1 MGYVLLKLFNK
12 IFAICKV
19 EGLAAAKK
27 VEAGGGKGGAKVGV
41 KDGVKLGG
49 RAGVKGGLRLGD

>member
-27 VEAGGGKGGAKVGV
+27 V
-41 KDGVKLGG
+41 G
-49 RAGVKGGLRLGD
+49 RAVVRAAQK